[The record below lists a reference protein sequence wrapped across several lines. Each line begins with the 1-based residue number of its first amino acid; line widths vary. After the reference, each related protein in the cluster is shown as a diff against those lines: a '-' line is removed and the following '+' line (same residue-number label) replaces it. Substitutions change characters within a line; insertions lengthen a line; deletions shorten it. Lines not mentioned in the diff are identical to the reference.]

1 LKTVSF
7 QYQTELVFSSPASS
21 HRFLL
26 RILPQSDGRQSIR
39 NLSWNIDPP
48 SAAWCTS
55 DGFGNEALSGF
66 IDAPHNHFRFGIQA
80 IAEISDVPYT
90 MSREPERVLL
100 YPTELTQVRGAL
112 ADFYNEIEKFA
123 PIGAT
128 PDDTLQRVQY
138 FSGAVH
144 SRLRYERGV
153 TVNSTTAQEAFDLGV
168 GVCQDYAHILL
179 ALLRKCGVPCRYV
192 AGLASDYG
200 ETHAW
205 VEAWI
210 ADRYYG
216 IDPTRDKLIDEG
228 YIALSR
234 GRDFEDC
241 SVERG
246 VFKGACRGTQTIILN
261 MEISG

>member
-1 LKTVSF
+1 VW
-7 QYQTELVFSSPASS
+7 
-21 HRFLL
+21 H
-26 RILPQSDGRQSIR
+26 
-39 NLSWNIDPP
+39 
-48 SAAWCTS
+48 TS
-55 DGFGNEALSGF
+55 DGFGNDALSGF
-66 IDAPHNHFRFGIQA
+66 INTPHDHFRFGIQGT
-80 IAEISDVPYT
+80 AEVTDTPSTV
-90 MSREPERVLL
+90 SREPENVLL
-100 YPTELTQVRGAL
+100 YPTELTQTHGAL
-112 ADFYNEIEKFA
+112 ADFYNELEKSA

-128 PDDTLQRVQY
+128 PDDASQRVQY
-138 FSGAVH
+138 FSHAVH
-144 SRLRYERGV
+144 TNLRYERGV
-153 TVNSTTAQEAFDLGV
+153 TVNSTTAQEAFNMRV
-168 GVCQDYAHILL
+168 GVCQDYVHILL
-179 ALLRKCGVPCRYV
+179 ALLRHGGVPCRYV

-246 VFKGACRGTQTIILN
+246 MFKGACRGTQTKNLS
-261 MEISG
+261 MEISQ

>member
-7 QYQTELVFSSPASS
+7 QYQTELVFSSPASD

-26 RILPQSDGRQSIR
+26 RILPKSEGRQSIR
-39 NLSWNIDPP
+39 NLSWHIDPP
-48 SAAWCTS
+48 STVWRSS
-55 DGFGNEALSGF
+55 DSFGNDALAGF
-66 IDAPHNHFRFGIQA
+66 INAPHTHFRFGIEA
-80 IAEISDVPYT
+80 VAEVTDAPYT
-90 MSREPERVLL
+90 ASAEPECVLL
-100 YPTELTQVRGAL
+100 YPTELTQVRGEL
-112 ADFYNEIEKFA
+112 SDFYNEFEESA
-123 PIGAT
+123 
-128 PDDTLQRVQY
+128 PDDTLQRVQF
-138 FSGAVH
+138 FSHAVH

-153 TVNSTTAQEAFDLGV
+153 TVNSTTAQEAFDLGA

-179 ALLRKCGVPCRYV
+179 ALLRRGGIPCRYI

-246 VFKGACRGTQTIILN
+246 VFKGACRGTQTINLS
-261 MEISG
+261 MEISQ